1 MKLAH
6 VLLSQVKH
14 LEAWQDMG
22 RQHFSSISIS
32 IQAMHSLLSRVP
44 LREGTKVNIESAVTI
59 FQKGEAVSDAIIL
72 TVNSFAPKIK
82 DIVPLAS
89 QLAEVVAQEK
99 LVLEQCHDLMRMISE
114 LEMEERSLK

>member
-14 LEAWQDMG
+14 LEAEDMR
-22 RQHFSSISIS
+22 RQHFSSISMS

-44 LREGTKVNIESAVTI
+44 LREGAKVNIESAVTI
-59 FQKGEAVSDAIIL
+59 FQKGEAASDAIIS
-72 TVNSFAPKIK
+72 TVNSFAPTIE

-99 LVLEQCHDLMRMISE
+99 LMLEQC
-114 LEMEERSLK
+114 LKIL